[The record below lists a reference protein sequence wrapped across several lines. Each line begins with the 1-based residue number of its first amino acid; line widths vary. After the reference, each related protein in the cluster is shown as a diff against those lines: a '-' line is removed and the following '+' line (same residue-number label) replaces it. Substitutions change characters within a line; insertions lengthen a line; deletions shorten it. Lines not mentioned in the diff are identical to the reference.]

1 MALEELVL
9 QGVLEEQAAQG
20 ESCREKRL
28 KRPEEPSSA

>member
-9 QGVLEEQAAQG
+9 QGVLEQAAQG
-20 ESCREKRL
+20 ESCREKWL